1 MKSLLIELLPSLLSL
16 SGLMMISL
24 ISPGPDFAMVVKN
37 SLVYSRKTALLT
49 ALGIALGVLV
59 HVTYILLGLG
69 ILITQTPWL
78 LFSIKCLGA
87 GYLLYIGFK
96 GLRAKKRGATSENSH
111 HKQDIST
118 FAAIRTGFLTN
129 ALNPK
134 CILFFV
140 SLFSVV
146 INTDVPLSIMLLY
159 GAIIFIETLGWFG
172 FVAYCLSGKRT
183 REKFNAISHWV
194 ERFTGGAL
202 MALGAKLFLTV

>member
-1 MKSLLIELLPSLLSL
+1 M
-16 SGLMMISL
+16 
-24 ISPGPDFAMVVKN
+24 
-37 SLVYSRKTALLT
+37 
-49 ALGIALGVLV
+49 
-59 HVTYILLGLG
+59 
-69 ILITQTPWL
+69 
-78 LFSIKCLGA
+78 
-87 GYLLYIGFK
+87 
-96 GLRAKKRGATSENSH
+96 
-111 HKQDIST
+111 
-118 FAAIRTGFLTN
+118 
-129 ALNPK
+129 
-134 CILFFV
+134 